1 MDITNKKIIL
11 ILLLL
16 PLIFFIGLSIYSM
29 LNDHTTPAENLTGN
43 QIVSSSLVPTLE
55 RNGVLT
61 ATIKGKYIF
70 SDRGYLLDLRT
81 QSSNALELGS
91 VVSDDIK
98 WILQNDEI
106 SLTIS
111 TFLDES
117 PFSTNSDIEIVTIS
131 NSHLA
136 KSLFR
141 IPIQD
146 NYYFYSDSY
155 SREECGDKHCS
166 NGLISIPNS
175 EFIEILCERKTPEGL
190 RLCDELVENLEI
202 VRIY

>member
-70 SDRGYLLDLRT
+70 SNRAYLLDLRT
-81 QSSNALELGS
+81 Q
-91 VVSDDIK
+91 
-98 WILQNDEI
+98 
-106 SLTIS
+106 
-111 TFLDES
+111 
-117 PFSTNSDIEIVTIS
+117 
-131 NSHLA
+131 
-136 KSLFR
+136 
-141 IPIQD
+141 
-146 NYYFYSDSY
+146 
-155 SREECGDKHCS
+155 
-166 NGLISIPNS
+166 
-175 EFIEILCERKTPEGL
+175 
-190 RLCDELVENLEI
+190 
-202 VRIY
+202 

>member
-1 MDITNKKIIL
+1 
-11 ILLLL
+11 
-16 PLIFFIGLSIYSM
+16 M
-29 LNDHTTPAENLTGN
+29 LNDDPYPAENLTNN
-43 QIVSSSLVPTLE
+43 QIVASSLEPTLQK
-55 RNGVLT
+55 NGVLA

-81 QSSNALELGS
+81 QSSNTSELHS
-91 VVSDDIK
+91 LVSDDIK

-117 PFSTNSDIEIVTIS
+117 PFSTNADIEVVPI
-131 NSHLA
+131 NNPRLA
-136 KSLFR
+136 ESLFR

-155 SREECGDKHCS
+155 SQEECGDKHCS

-175 EFIEILCERKTPEGL
+175 EFIEILCEKKTQQGP